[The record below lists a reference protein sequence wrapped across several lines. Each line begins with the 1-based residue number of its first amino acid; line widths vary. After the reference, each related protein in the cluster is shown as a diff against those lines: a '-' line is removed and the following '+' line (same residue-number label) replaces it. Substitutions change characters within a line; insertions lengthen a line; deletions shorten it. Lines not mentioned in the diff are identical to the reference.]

1 MSPTSHPVTTPLDPL
16 EILARDD
23 KWQLGAG
30 DGVMFAPTFPLW
42 LERPGFW
49 DDATVH
55 HFHVGPLFT
64 VSILD
69 EDGKEVRA
77 SPSERRWSPA
87 ELIVE
92 YRLSNGMQATEV
104 RTVHPG
110 GIFVSEWRLRAFR
123 RGKLHFVAWTR
134 CPVQAIEATSL
145 SWNGALVFERS
156 ARDARGSDIALRTEL
171 GCAAGATSWFAI
183 GAEPTGPP
191 PDWSLTPFVERW
203 RPDGLP
209 KAIRPLAGPELY
221 GAVHREITVDG
232 ESAAAVFAMRLTP
245 VDAKLQPRDAP
256 VFAAHAFTLGGVS
269 RRRWRERFDDV
280 PQFRCSDPYFELYYW
295 YRWYT
300 LFLNLVHPGVGNFG
314 AACLTAGPG
323 ASSAATATG
332 VTRAVRDL
340 RWLADPEI
348 ARATLRAFF
357 EQQPLDGVLPSA
369 LRVTDVD
376 ERGALDARW
385 GDAILAVHDAL
396 PDLDFL
402 AEAYSSLAAHAR
414 AMVKACDPQA
424 TGVLRSRGTDAVMET
439 TTAYE
444 IFRALERMATE
455 LQRSTDAHQW
465 KALAGR
471 TAAAIRG
478 PLWDARIGSFRDP
491 AAADARVRAEH
502 FAPWLTDVADERHI
516 ASIESLLLDTEKFWT
531 PFPVPSFVVR
541 DPAASADTENTSA
554 RGRVDPAIDCLLVE
568 ALARAGR
575 YQPSLLAAAA
585 HLLRR
590 FVHMM
595 FHEGDLRRPNAY
607 EHYNPFTGHASVYR
621 GSDDGSRGSVADLIV
636 GYVAGVRP
644 QANGILIDP
653 LPLGLEQV
661 EFGPAALRGHE
672 LHVRIDGGRVM
683 ATLDG
688 VRHET
693 TIGSALLLADR

>member
-1 MSPTSHPVTTPLDPL
+1 MTTPLDPL

-49 DDATVH
+49 DDVTVH
-55 HFHVGPLFT
+55 HYHIGPLFT

-69 EDGKEVRA
+69 EDGKEIRA
-77 SPSERRWSPA
+77 TPSERRWSPA

-92 YRLSNGMQATEV
+92 YRLSNGMHATEV

-123 RGKLHFVAWTR
+123 RAKLHFVAWTR
-134 CPVQAIEATSL
+134 CPADVVNAKSL
-145 SWNGALVFERS
+145 TWNGALVFERT
-156 ARDARGSDIALRTEL
+156 ARDARDVQIALRTEL
-171 GCAAGATSWFAI
+171 GCAGGATSWFAI
-183 GAEPTGPP
+183 GAEPTGPQ
-191 PDWSLTPFVERW
+191 PDWYLTPFVERW

-209 KAIRPLAGPELY
+209 KAVRPLAASELY

-232 ESAAAVFAMRLTP
+232 ESAAAVFAMRLAP
-245 VDAKLQPRDAP
+245 VDARLQPRDAP

-300 LFLNLVHPGVGNFG
+300 LFLNLVHPAVGNFG
-314 AACLTAGPG
+314 AACITAGPG
-323 ASSAATATG
+323 AFRAATAAG
-332 VTRAVRDL
+332 VTTAVRDL
-340 RWLADPEI
+340 RWLGDPDI
-348 ARATLRAFF
+348 ARSTLRAFF

-369 LRVTDVD
+369 LRVTDVED
-376 ERGALDARW
+376 GGSLEARW
-385 GDAILAVHDAL
+385 GDAVLAVHDAL
-396 PDLDFL
+396 PDESFL
-402 AEAYSSLAAHAR
+402 AEAYASLAAHAR
-414 AMVKACDPQA
+414 AMVKAYDPQA
-424 TGVLRSRGTDAVMET
+424 TGVLRDRRSDVVLATAS
-439 TTAYE
+439 AYE
-444 IFRALERMATE
+444 LFRALERMAAE
-455 LQRSTDAHQW
+455 LQRQTDAHQW

-478 PLWDARIGSFRDP
+478 PLWDQDGGVFRDP
-491 AAADARVRAEH
+491 AVPAARLRAEH
-502 FAPWLTDVADERHI
+502 FAPWLTDVADERHV
-516 ASIESLLLDTEKFWT
+516 AGLEMHLLDTERFWT

-541 DPAASADTENTSA
+541 DLAESADSENTAA
-554 RGRVDPAIDCLLVE
+554 RGRVDPAVDCLLVE
-568 ALARAGR
+568 ALARAAR
-575 YQPSLLAAAA
+575 YQPRLCGAAA

-595 FHEGDLRRPNAY
+595 FHDGDLRRPNAY

-621 GSDDGSRGSVADLIV
+621 GSDDGSRGSVVDLIV
-636 GYVAGVRP
+636 GHVAGVRP
-644 QANGILIDP
+644 QAGGILIDP
-653 LPLGLEQV
+653 LPLGLELV
-661 EFGPAALRGHE
+661 EFGPAGVRGHE
-672 LHVRIDGGRVM
+672 LHVRLEGNRVA

-688 VRHET
+688 ERHET
-693 TIGSALLLADR
+693 RIGEPLLIKG